1 MAAGVAGWGVEAE
14 EFEDAPDVEPLEP
27 TLSNIIEQRS
37 LKWIFVGG
45 KGGVGKTTCSCSLA
59 VQLSKGRESVLI
71 ISTDPAHNISD
82 AFDQKFSKV
91 PTKVKGYDNLFAM
104 EIDPSLGV
112 AELPDEFFEED
123 NMLSMGKKMMQ
134 EAMSAFPG
142 IDEAM
147 SYAEVM
153 RLVKGMNF
161 SVVVFDTA
169 PTGHTLRLLNFP
181 TIVERGLGRLMQI
194 KNQISPFIS
203 QAGGAPASRSPRE
216 IDPSL
221 GVAELPDEFFE
232 EDNMLSMGKKMMQE
246 AMSAFP
252 GIDEAM
258 SYAEVMRLVKGMNFS
273 VVVFDTAP
281 TGHTLRLLNFP
292 TIVERG
298 LGRLMQIKNQ
308 ISPFISQAGGA
319 PASRS
324 PRMCNMLGLGDMNA
338 DQLASKL
345 EETLPVI
352 RSVSEQ
358 FKDPEQTTFI
368 CVCIAEFL
376 SLYETERLIQ
386 ELAKCKIDTHNIIVN
401 QLVFPDPEKPCKMCE
416 ARHKIQAK
424 YLDQMEDLY
433 EDFHIVKLP
442 LLPHEVRGADK
453 VNTFSALLLE
463 PYKPPSAQ

>member
-1 MAAGVAGWGVEAE
+1 MAASVED

-27 TLSNIIEQRS
+27 TLKNIIEQKS

-59 VQLSKGRESVLI
+59 VQLAAVRESVLI

-203 QAGGAPASRSPRE
+203 Q
-216 IDPSL
+216 
-221 GVAELPDEFFE
+221 
-232 EDNMLSMGKKMMQE
+232 
-246 AMSAFP
+246 
-252 GIDEAM
+252 
-258 SYAEVMRLVKGMNFS
+258 
-273 VVVFDTAP
+273 
-281 TGHTLRLLNFP
+281 
-292 TIVERG
+292 
-298 LGRLMQIKNQ
+298 
-308 ISPFISQAGGA
+308 
-319 PASRS
+319 
-324 PRMCNMLGLGDMNA
+324 MCNMLGLGDMNA

-386 ELAKCKIDTHNIIVN
+386 ELAKCRIDTHNIIVN
-401 QLVFPDPEKPCKMCE
+401 QLVFPDSDRPCKMCE
-416 ARHKIQAK
+416 ARHKIQSK
-424 YLDQMEDLY
+424 YLDQHVGSLVHEKQGQELTNL
-433 EDFHIVKLP
+433 IVYQTERLESLSVFLKFLHSLMTCYCLSKVW
-442 LLPHEVRGADK
+442 LLTFCRSTPSFKANKTLFSIYCSWCFCPVIY
-453 VNTFSALLLE
+453 VNTFLFLCLPRPHVHANIIHRN
-463 PYKPPSAQ
+463 